1 MNEEQTGQEQQSPSD
16 PPEDP
21 KVNPK
26 PPSNPD
32 VDTESV
38 ERGEE
43 QIEKISG
50 N

>member
-1 MNEEQTGQEQQSPSD
+1 MTESENDQQRAPSEPD
-16 PPEDP
+16 QDP
-21 KVNPK
+21 KDNTA

-32 VDTESV
+32 VDQEDV
-38 ERGEE
+38 EKGEE

>member
-1 MNEEQTGQEQQSPSD
+1 MSESENDQERAPSEPD
-16 PPEDP
+16 QDP
-21 KVNPK
+21 KSNTA

-32 VDTESV
+32 VDQEDV
-38 ERGEE
+38 EKGEE

>member
-1 MNEEQTGQEQQSPSD
+1 MTEEQNDQERAPSE

-21 KVNPK
+21 KENTQ

-32 VDTESV
+32 VDQGDV
-38 ERGEE
+38 ERGED
-43 QIEKISG
+43 QLEKISG

>member
-1 MNEEQTGQEQQSPSD
+1 MNENEQQNQND
-16 PPEDP
+16 DVQQDP
-21 KVNPK
+21 KENTT

-32 VDTESV
+32 TSQEDV

>member
-1 MNEEQTGQEQQSPSD
+1 MTETTNDTERAPSEPD
-16 PPEDP
+16 QDP
-21 KVNPK
+21 KVHPQ

-32 VDTESV
+32 VDQEDV

-43 QIEKISG
+43 QLEKISG